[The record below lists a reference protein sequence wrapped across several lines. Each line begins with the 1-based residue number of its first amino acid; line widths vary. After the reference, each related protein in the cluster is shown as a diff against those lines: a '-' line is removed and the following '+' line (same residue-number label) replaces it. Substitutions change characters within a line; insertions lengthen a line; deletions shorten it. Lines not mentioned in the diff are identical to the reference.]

1 MANGNKAVL
10 TEMREIVKS
19 GRPIDIDTRDQLLF
33 TAVIDIYDNLEC
45 LHEGMKALHPALTFY
60 KVGLFF
66 ASALGL
72 GILGFIGALLTGQ
85 IHITM
90 GG

>member
-1 MANGNKAVL
+1 
-10 TEMREIVKS
+10 MREIVKS
-19 GRPIDIDTRDQLLF
+19 GRSIDIDTRDQLLF
-33 TAVIDIYDNLEC
+33 TAVIDIYDKLEE
-45 LHEGMKALHPALTFY
+45 LQPALTFY

-72 GILGFIGALLTGQ
+72 AILGFIGAMLTGQ
-85 IHITM
+85 ITITT